1 MSKIDMLR
9 KQFEQDLLSP
19 LGRAETLILV
29 VEEQMEYLIDRLVCN
44 TICPPYY
51 EPGKDC
57 DGVGNCDDQVTECKN
72 CWREHLE
79 MNS

>member
-1 MSKIDMLR
+1 MSKLDKLR
-9 KQFEQDLLSP
+9 KQFKEDLLSP

-29 VEEQMEYLIDRLVCN
+29 VEEQIEYLIARLVCN
-44 TICPPYY
+44 AICPPYY
-51 EPGKDC
+51 EPGRDC
-57 DGVGNCDDQVTECKN
+57 DGDEDDQVTECSN